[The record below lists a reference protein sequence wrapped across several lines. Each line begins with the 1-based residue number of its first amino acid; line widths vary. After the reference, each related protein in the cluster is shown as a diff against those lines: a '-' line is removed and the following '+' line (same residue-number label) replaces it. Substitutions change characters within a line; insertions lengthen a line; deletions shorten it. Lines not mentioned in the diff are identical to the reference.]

1 MNFSQPKV
9 TLSLLLFGIFI
20 VGCSMGQSKPHIEGY
35 ILEVEENELLL
46 AKNISSADYEEIK
59 DTPINELHKG
69 NLNLIYIS
77 YEDEI
82 AFNKGNEIDIWLDR
96 DIEASYPEKAK
107 AKKIE
112 LKE

>member
-1 MNFSQPKV
+1 MNFSQSKV

-20 VGCSMGQSKPHIEGY
+20 VSCSMEYSRPDIEGF

-46 AKNISSADYEEIK
+46 AENISSEDYEEIK
-59 DTPINELHKG
+59 DTSINELHKG

-77 YEDEI
+77 YENEI
-82 AFNKGNEIDIWLDR
+82 AFNKGNEIDIWLDS

-107 AKKIE
+107 AKKVK